1 MLMNNY
7 NVIIENIDSTVVS
20 SYESKKTRRTEYQS
34 EADLE
39 KSLIKQLISQGYEY
53 LNVKN
58 TEELFINLKSQLEKL
73 NNFKFS
79 NKEWNRMLINY
90 LANPK
95 ESIVEKTR

>member
-1 MLMNNY
+1 MNNY

-20 SYESKKTRRTEYQS
+20 SYESNKTKQSEYQS

-95 ESIVEKTR
+95 ES